1 MIFVYPTEEICVQ
14 KPGPVKAQT
23 EYFSLVLANIG
34 LLVGSLAVVAI
45 LIAALTFVVW
55 LKQAGSKLS

>member
-14 KPGPVKAQT
+14 KPDLVKAQT
-23 EYFSLVLANIG
+23 DYFSLVLANIG
-34 LLVGSLAVVAI
+34 VMVGSLAVVAI